1 MTAVVINHVHYR
13 CIGETYSFVRY
24 LNNLVNFFV
33 FLFFTL
39 FLWRFLLHFLFGFL
53 FFLLFVCKMLLTC
66 WRCWFS
72 SKNMCTWLDIADKV
86 VFFLEM
92 RNQILLCDIQLLNW
106 QIGRYMDNL
115 NSVQKRSKHVRDRVA
130 RANKDAFA
138 KIKFQVQIAISE
150 LVWLFR
156 I

>member
-1 MTAVVINHVHYR
+1 
-13 CIGETYSFVRY
+13 
-24 LNNLVNFFV
+24 
-33 FLFFTL
+33 
-39 FLWRFLLHFLFGFL
+39 
-53 FFLLFVCKMLLTC
+53 
-66 WRCWFS
+66 
-72 SKNMCTWLDIADKV
+72 
-86 VFFLEM
+86 
-92 RNQILLCDIQLLNW
+92 
-106 QIGRYMDNL
+106 MDNL